1 MADREQVNSKGQTS
15 RQLMYFQVR
24 GEKWLLKLKLL
35 ILAVLC
41 VFLGAFLV
49 AFKVQ
54 AHIQNFGAKHDC
66 LLPEHNDDLKN
77 YSWIL
82 SENKDNM
89 KLQEEM
95 NKLIKVKDDCIKQLE
110 TEKNNFTQV
119 LQEKDERIKQ
129 LQTKNDE
136 LCTNL
141 KGWTYFRGKCYYVST
156 DWKTWTASRHACRA
170 KGGDLL
176 IIESEEE
183 QEFIKALGTYKE
195 DYWIGLTN
203 AVKEGDWRWLDGTKL
218 STRSIHLY
226 YDRSGNCG
234 LMRLTTNTYYLK
246 IALCNVSYRNFKHVC
261 EAKAPI

>member
-1 MADREQVNSKGQTS
+1 MIKP
-15 RQLMYFQVR
+15 
-24 GEKWLLKLKLL
+24 K
-35 ILAVLC
+35 
-41 VFLGAFLV
+41 
-49 AFKVQ
+49 
-54 AHIQNFGAKHDC
+54 AHIQNFGEKHDC

-89 KLQEEM
+89 KLQEEV
-95 NKLIKVKDDCIKQLE
+95 NKLIK
-110 TEKNNFTQV
+110 
-119 LQEKDERIKQ
+119 EKDERIKQ

-141 KGWTYFRGKCYYVST
+141 KARNLDEVCCAKSWTYFRGKCYYVST

-183 QEFIKALGTYKE
+183 KDFIKTLGTYNE
-195 DYWIGLTN
+195 YYWIGLTK

-218 STRSIHLY
+218 
-226 YDRSGNCG
+226 
-234 LMRLTTNTYYLK
+234 NTSMMTG
-246 IALCNVSYRNFKHVC
+246 VGTVV
-261 EAKAPI
+261 